1 MTKLLLSLAFF
12 FSSPVLADLNYL
24 DDLDSQPLISD
35 EMSDA
40 QLMSEPVDHS
50 PSEGSDSVLM
60 LPEEVFA
67 VEGFDVYQEF
77 PVVIKV
83 SKAAN
88 VQQMWVYQQGVLTHS
103 FLVSTGRER
112 WETAKSGRYYF
123 TGTPVGWYQ
132 PQRLIRKHYSET
144 WEAYMEYAVFFVGG
158 VALHATTPDHYKEL
172 GRRASGG
179 CVRLHKDN
187 AFIIFNLVTSEG
199 RGLVPVVNRHGQV
212 ARDRK
217 GNIIRKV
224 GWNTMIIVED
234 K

>member
-1 MTKLLLSLAFF
+1 MTKLLLSFFFF

-24 DDLDSQPLISD
+24 DDLQDPTLISD
-35 EMSDA
+35 EMSDSE
-40 QLMSEPVDHS
+40 LMSESAEASQMH
-50 PSEGSDSVLM
+50 EQESVLM

-77 PVVIKV
+77 PVVIRV

-88 VQQMWVYQQGVLTHS
+88 VQQMWVYQQGVLTNN
-103 FLVSTGRER
+103 FLVSTGREQ

-132 PQRLIRKHYSET
+132 PQRIIRKHYSET

-179 CVRLHKDN
+179 CVRLHKIN
-187 AFIIFNLVTSEG
+187 AQIVYDLVTSEG
-199 RGLVPVVNRHGQV
+199 KGLVPVVNRRGQV
-212 ARDRK
+212 ARDRN
-217 GNIIRKV
+217 GNIIRKI